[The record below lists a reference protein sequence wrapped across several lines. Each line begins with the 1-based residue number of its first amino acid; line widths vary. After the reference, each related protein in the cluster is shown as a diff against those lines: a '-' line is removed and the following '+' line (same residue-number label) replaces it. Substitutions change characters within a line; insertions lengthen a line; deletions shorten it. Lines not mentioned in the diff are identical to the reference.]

1 MGVDY
6 EVIACIKYARLEY
19 TIDALVDS
27 GIKTRSVTKVK
38 GVHQIRSSRNIDLVR
53 GSDDLSQVQLSVIV
67 DSEDLAKKVVDLI
80 KQYATTGHP
89 RDDGWIKYTR
99 RDNVEPIT
107 QEYPI

>member
-1 MGVDY
+1 MVGVY
-6 EVIACIKYARLEY
+6 NVKACIKYARLEY

-53 GSDDLSQVQLSVIV
+53 GSDDLSQVVLSVFV
-67 DSEDLAKKVVDLI
+67 GSEDLAKKVVVLI

-89 RDDGWIKYTR
+89 RDDGCIGHTR
-99 RDNVEPIT
+99 IYYFEPIT
-107 QEYPI
+107 P